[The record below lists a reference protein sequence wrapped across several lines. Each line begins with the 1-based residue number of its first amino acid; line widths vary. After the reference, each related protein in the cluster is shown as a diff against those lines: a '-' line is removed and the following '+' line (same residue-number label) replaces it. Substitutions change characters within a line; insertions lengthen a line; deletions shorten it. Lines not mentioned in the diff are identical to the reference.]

1 MKWVKTIACLVAA
14 SVLAGLTMYGV
25 VMSMYRLAHA
35 LSLPPAFTNLIP
47 LAVLGV
53 VLFVGSRFLKYFQ
66 HRAEHRRVPLPLG
79 AGTFKGHTD
88 EKRRQAWLETKAKG
102 RRRYVWRKGVIG
114 WGLPVFAIFTPLMLI
129 LGPSTHELSRAETA
143 GAVILSLLVWI
154 LAGYLFG
161 RSMWRMLD
169 NRYR

>member
-1 MKWVKTIACLVAA
+1 MLMP
-14 SVLAGLTMYGV
+14 GLPSGL
-25 VMSMYRLAHA
+25 SFGSPFA
-35 LSLPPAFTNLIP
+35 LLFP

-161 RSMWRMLD
+161 RSMWRMFD